1 MKPLTTS
8 CFDRLSTNGSG
19 KNLRLRQASREKES
33 IMSIIRRATQFDAT
47 RRSLRPLERID
58 NVREAAKDFRREL
71 LAQSKVT
78 YYESFELV
86 RVPYPSKY
94 GYLNAFGSY
103 SPFLHLV
110 NRLFVI
116 QFESGEGLK
125 TMLVSPSDWEHQRE
139 TPFFKRLTT
148 SMGPLSGVSEAVV
161 FRKTST
167 VLDRL
172 QQIGLDPTD
181 VDYITYDHLHTQNVR
196 RWLGADGQ
204 PAIFPNAKLLVTREE
219 WESTKS
225 LIPWQSQWFCP
236 GGIDGIAD
244 DKLIFF
250 EGDIFIGEG
259 LALVRTPGH
268 TVGNHSIVAHTNDG
282 LFVTSENG
290 ISLDAYAPLRSTVP
304 GVAEFAKITG
314 SEVILN
320 GNTLEAGVDQ
330 YISMVQE
337 KEIAGPSQRF
347 EGYPNMAPS
356 SESDGFWLF
365 PKTQPSVK
373 LGELRFGA
381 LQKPSQSSRK
391 RKQAA

>member
-1 MKPLTTS
+1 
-8 CFDRLSTNGSG
+8 
-19 KNLRLRQASREKES
+19 
-33 IMSIIRRATQFDAT
+33 MSIIRRATSFDGT
-47 RRSLRPLERID
+47 RHAARPLDRID
-58 NVREAAKDFRREL
+58 NIREAAKDFRRDL
-71 LAQSKVT
+71 QTQAKVR

-116 QFESGEGLK
+116 QFDSSEGLK
-125 TMLVSPSDWEHQRE
+125 TLLVSPSDWENQRE
-139 TPFFKRLTT
+139 TPFFKRLND
-148 SMGPLSGVSEAVV
+148 SMGPLAGAGEALV

-172 QQIGLDPTD
+172 KQIGLDPAD

-204 PAIFPNAKLLVTREE
+204 PAVFPNARLLVTREE
-219 WESTKS
+219 WEST
-225 LIPWQSQWFCP
+225 LAPIPWQSQWFCP
-236 GGIDGIAD
+236 GGLQGVPEDR
-244 DKLIFF
+244 LVFF
-250 EGDIFIGEG
+250 EGDIFLGEG
-259 LALVRTPGH
+259 VALVRTPGH
-268 TVGNHSIVAHTNDG
+268 TVGNHSIVASTEG
-282 LFVTSENG
+282 GIFVTSENG

-304 GVAEFAKITG
+304 GVAAFAKVTG

-320 GNTLEAGVDQ
+320 GNTLEAGVEQ
-330 YISMVQE
+330 YLSMIQE

-347 EGYPNMAPS
+347 EGYPNVAPS

-365 PKTQPSVK
+365 PNTRPSVR
-373 LGELRFGA
+373 LGDLRFGELHRPGA
-381 LQKPSQSSRK
+381 ANTEAGK
-391 RKQAA
+391 RRRAA